1 MKRWYLFLILLLLLV
16 AVVAYPTV
24 FKWNASMNV
33 AEVWNMIHQPKKNQ
47 SEPAKEA
54 DGKAVLLEVLE
65 LRQQHHLRPL
75 TEVEHGTNIQ
85 NLPRGIYGFSM
96 CSLASLSRRRDST
109 SLLEIHKH
117 LDGIVYYVGYASKDD
132 VEKYLARKNNFHIL
146 TSPDRGDRTSLLF
159 EIPVDFVS
167 KCEARPFKEGYI
179 FDLFV
184 IAIPELYS

>member
-1 MKRWYLFLILLLLLV
+1 MKRWYLYLILVLLMLV
-16 AVVAYPTV
+16 IVAFPAV
-24 FKWNASMNV
+24 FKWNSSMNV
-33 AEVWNMIHQPKKNQ
+33 AEVWNMVHQPKKKQ
-47 SEPAKEA
+47 GDVAKEA
-54 DGKAVLLEVLE
+54 EGNAVLLEVLE
-65 LRQQHHLRPL
+65 LRQRHHLRPL
-75 TEVEHGTNIQ
+75 SDMEHGSKIQ

-96 CSLASLSRRRDST
+96 CDFASLSRRRDSA
-109 SLLEIHKH
+109 SLLEVHKH

-167 KCEARPFKEGYI
+167 KCEARPFKEGYL

-184 IAIPELYS
+184 TAIPELYS